1 MSDVIVNEA
10 PYQTSTLVKPHTPM
24 VFSNA
29 KLVLPETV
37 INGTLAVDRGK
48 ICDLSKGGARN
59 ALDCEGDYLLPGLV
73 ELHTDHLES
82 HYKPRP
88 GVTWNAVSA
97 VQAHDAQIACSGITT
112 VFDALRVGM
121 EDDADLTARDMR
133 EMADAIEI
141 GQREG
146 RLRADHFIHLR
157 CEVSADNCVDGF
169 DLFKDDPRVR
179 LASLMDHTPGQRQF
193 TSLDQFELYYK
204 TQKGFSDQQMKEF
217 TEQMQTRAKRNSNK
231 NRLAIAERAKAAGM
245 MLASH
250 DDATLAHV
258 KEATHFGI
266 NVAEFPTTLEAA
278 KASHEAGM
286 AVLMGAPNVVRGKSH
301 SGNISARELAEAG
314 YLDVLSSDYV
324 PVSLLQAA
332 FRLEQQIE
340 SISLPEAV
348 QKVTRIPAQAV
359 GLSDRG
365 ALEEGRRADLI
376 QVRMVGDVPIV
387 RGVWREG
394 YRVA

>member
-1 MSDVIVNEA
+1 MNDVLLDQA
-10 PYQTSTLVKPHTPM
+10 QHHTSVMVEPHTPM
-24 VFSNA
+24 TFTNA
-29 KLVLPETV
+29 KLVLPDQVME
-37 INGTLAVDRGK
+37 GTLAVDKGS
-48 ICDLSKGGARN
+48 ISDLSTGNVSN

-73 ELHTDHLES
+73 ELHTDHLEN

-88 GVTWNAVSA
+88 GVKWNAISA

-121 EDDADLTARDMR
+121 EDNADLSAQDMR
-133 EMADAIEI
+133 TMADAIEI
-141 GQREG
+141 GQQEG

-157 CEVSADNCVDGF
+157 CEVSADNCIEGF
-169 DLFKDDPRVR
+169 DLFSDDPRVR

-193 TSLDQFELYYK
+193 CSLEQFELYYK
-204 TQKGFSDQQMKEF
+204 TTKGFSDEQLRDF
-217 TEQMQTRAKRNSNK
+217 TQNMQERAKRNSDK
-231 NRLAIAERAKAAGM
+231 NRRAIAERAKAADM

-258 KEATHFGI
+258 KEAVQFGI

-332 FRLEQQIE
+332 FLLAQQTDQ
-340 SISLPEAV
+340 ISLPEAV
-348 QKVTRIPAQAV
+348 QKVTKIPAEAV
-359 GLSDRG
+359 GLRERG
-365 ALEEGRRADLI
+365 ALEVGRRADLI

-387 RGVWREG
+387 RGVWRKG